1 MFYAFSLKYVVPML
15 HTYHIPFYSLGSNG
29 QRPGAIINMEVQEEE
44 KATEEEVDGVRVL
57 TIKVCNHKT
66 GMLERAG
73 IGLCGETIEH
83 LNHWMKVRR
92 ILLPDSTLVFLS
104 WKGEIIQN
112 LTTKVRTLAQSF
124 GLDLHTTR
132 EVRSNVEIRATS
144 IDSTKQTLVARHLS
158 HSNRSAEKSY
168 RALEA

>member
-1 MFYAFSLKYVVPML
+1 MS
-15 HTYHIPFYSLGSNG
+15 
-29 QRPGAIINMEVQEEE
+29 
-44 KATEEEVDGVRVL
+44 
-57 TIKVCNHKT
+57 
-66 GMLERAG
+66 ERAG

-124 GLDLHTTR
+124 GLDLPTTR
-132 EVRSNVEIRATS
+132 EVRSNVGIRATS

-158 HSNRSAEKSY
+158 HSKRSAEKSY
-168 RALEA
+168 IALEASKRDKAFQVVENVMGMDDNSSPRTQPLKDVCRWKFFTAEEEELISSHFEKNISSKVPP